1 MTDYDDPQDLNDH
14 EALDMRVRT
23 FMREHEE
30 PDYGVALDRVLQLD
44 ELAAPA
50 AEPAAPPNAE
60 SVFAGFVRAGVLEE
74 GHRRQFLERYPPNAL
89 VFADPEPGW
98 VEGFLAS
105 IRGTAEALGH
115 VGPAV
120 DDLQAL
126 EHEVHEHAR
135 EQDADFWMAAAAVT
149 GKQQFTRHALPP
161 DAPGLD
167 ETVREALR
175 LARERDVDFIDGA
188 QLAMYEQQLADV
200 GVGSDRWRG
209 LRRET
214 FLERAQDAEAERR
227 REALCSEL
235 RRRGRKTFERPRRQV
250 GGRAR
255 RLGAERRPGRRR
267 LDPGNAR
274 LLGERRGRPLPSGL
288 AVA

>member
-1 MTDYDDPQDLNDH
+1 MTDYDDRQDLDDH
-14 EALDMRVRT
+14 DALDARVRA
-23 FMREHEE
+23 FMCAHEE
-30 PDYGVALDRVLQLD
+30 PDYGVALDRVLQLR

-50 AEPAAPPNAE
+50 AEPAAPPDAE
-60 SVFAGFVRAGVLEE
+60 SVFAGFVHAGVLEE
-74 GHRRQFLERYPPNAL
+74 RHRRLFLERYPPNAL

-126 EHEVHEHAR
+126 EHEVQEHAR
-135 EQDADFWMAAAAVT
+135 EQDVDFWTAAAAVT
-149 GKQQFTRHALPP
+149 GEKEFTRHALPP
-161 DAPGLD
+161 DVPGLD
-167 ETVREALR
+167 ETVRGAVR

-209 LRRET
+209 LRDEQET

-235 RRRGRKTFERPRRQV
+235 RRRGRMTF
-250 GGRAR
+250 
-255 RLGAERRPGRRR
+255 
-267 LDPGNAR
+267 D
-274 LLGERRGRPLPSGL
+274 GL
-288 AVA
+288 ADK